1 MKNEYNDK
9 KRFDLLEQFGMKQ
22 GTLEL
27 IFFALIFLS
36 LQFWWI
42 RMTIKNGRTGEVD
55 KWGQKTNPKKLNELE
70 KVKQDLE
77 KLFRSQFT
85 ILLKLFK

>member
-1 MKNEYNDK
+1 
-9 KRFDLLEQFGMKQ
+9 MKQ

-55 KWGQKTNPKKLNELE
+55 KWGQKTNQKNLNELE

-77 KLFRSQFT
+77 KLFRS
-85 ILLKLFK
+85 

>member
-1 MKNEYNDK
+1 MKNKYNDK
-9 KRFDLLEQFGMKQ
+9 KRFNLLEQFGMKE

-55 KWGQKTNPKKLNELE
+55 KWGQKTSSKKLNELE
-70 KVKQDLE
+70 KAKQDLE
-77 KLFRSQFT
+77 KLFRS
-85 ILLKLFK
+85 

>member
-1 MKNEYNDK
+1 
-9 KRFDLLEQFGMKQ
+9 MKQ

-36 LQFWWI
+36 LQIWWI
-42 RMTIKNGRTGEVD
+42 RMPIKNGRTGEVD

-77 KLFRSQFT
+77 KLFRS
-85 ILLKLFK
+85 

>member
-1 MKNEYNDK
+1 
-9 KRFDLLEQFGMKQ
+9 MKQ

-27 IFFALIFLS
+27 IFFALIFMS

-42 RMTIKNGRTGEVD
+42 SMTIKNGRTGEVD
-55 KWGQKTNPKKLNELE
+55 KWGQKTNPKNPNELE

-77 KLFRSQFT
+77 KLFRS
-85 ILLKLFK
+85 

>member
-1 MKNEYNDK
+1 M
-9 KRFDLLEQFGMKQ
+9 RQ

-42 RMTIKNGRTGEVD
+42 RMTIKNGRTEEVD

-70 KVKQDLE
+70 KVKEDLE
-77 KLFRSQFT
+77 KLFRS
-85 ILLKLFK
+85 

>member
-1 MKNEYNDK
+1 
-9 KRFDLLEQFGMKQ
+9 MKQ

-55 KWGQKTNPKKLNELE
+55 KWGQKTTSKRGNDIEQA
-70 KVKQDLE
+70 KQDLE
-77 KLFRSQFT
+77 KLFRS
-85 ILLKLFK
+85 

>member
-1 MKNEYNDK
+1 
-9 KRFDLLEQFGMKQ
+9 MKQ

-42 RMTIKNGRTGEVD
+42 RMTIKNGRNGEVD
-55 KWGQKTNPKKLNELE
+55 KWGQKTNPKKINELE

-77 KLFRSQFT
+77 KLFRS
-85 ILLKLFK
+85 

>member
-1 MKNEYNDK
+1 
-9 KRFDLLEQFGMKQ
+9 MKQ

-27 IFFALIFLS
+27 ITFALIFLS

-55 KWGQKTNPKKLNELE
+55 KWGQKTNRKELNQLE

-77 KLFRSQFT
+77 KLFRS
-85 ILLKLFK
+85 

>member
-1 MKNEYNDK
+1 MKNQYHDK
-9 KRFDLLEQFGMKQ
+9 KKFNLLEMYFGMKQ
-22 GTLEL
+22 GTIEL
-27 IFFALIFLS
+27 IFFALIFLI

-42 RMTIKNGRTGEVD
+42 RMTIKNGRTGEVE

-77 KLFRSQFT
+77 KLFRS
-85 ILLKLFK
+85 

>member
-1 MKNEYNDK
+1 
-9 KRFDLLEQFGMKQ
+9 MKQ

-36 LQFWWI
+36 LQLWWI

-55 KWGQKTNPKKLNELE
+55 KWGQKTNPKKLKAQTTANKKYISNMLNEIADHYQE
-70 KVKQDLE
+70 N
-77 KLFRSQFT
+77 
-85 ILLKLFK
+85 

>member
-1 MKNEYNDK
+1 
-9 KRFDLLEQFGMKQ
+9 MKQ

-55 KWGQKTNPKKLNELE
+55 KWGQKTNYKKPNELE

-77 KLFRSQFT
+77 KIFRS
-85 ILLKLFK
+85 